1 MPPAPVGRL
10 KRLQAEAQEAF
21 DDSALAGRQESEQT
35 RFQRFVHF
43 WVLVAR
49 SFVRNRCPI
58 RASSLAY
65 ASLLAVVPMLAV
77 VIGISSSLLR
87 QQGEEPIDR
96 FVTRLVESVTP
107 STDPPPFTSP
117 VEESVGP
124 GEESK
129 AQLTADT
136 RQEIKARIM
145 EFVGNIRS
153 GALSV
158 TGVVALLAVAIS
170 MLARIE
176 DTFNDIWG
184 VTRGRSWPMRIIQYW
199 AAISLGPVLMITA
212 VALTSGPYL
221 GVVRDFVSR
230 FGTVGEVAVKTAM
243 ALLPYLI
250 LSLAFGLL
258 YALMPNTKVR
268 WRAAAVGG
276 VVAGV
281 LWQLN
286 QEFSVF
292 YVSRVVSNS
301 RIYGSLG
308 AVPVFMIGLYISW
321 VILLFGAQV
330 AYAFQNRRAYL
341 QERQVE
347 LVNQRSR
354 EFIALRLVT
363 QIGQSFEQGGPPP
376 TLTRLAEHLGVPS
389 RLANQLLG
397 QLEKAGCVAEVSGAE
412 GGFVPGRPLDRTTA
426 ADVLKALR
434 VDNGRDL
441 ATRGDSGREAV
452 LHEFE
457 RIGTAEREV
466 AASVTLQELV
476 RRAGKSDA

>member
-1 MPPAPVGRL
+1 
-10 KRLQAEAQEAF
+10 
-21 DDSALAGRQESEQT
+21 
-35 RFQRFVHF
+35 
-43 WVLVAR
+43 
-49 SFVRNRCPI
+49 
-58 RASSLAY
+58 
-65 ASLLAVVPMLAV
+65 
-77 VIGISSSLLR
+77 
-87 QQGEEPIDR
+87 
-96 FVTRLVESVTP
+96 VTP
-107 STDPPPFTSP
+107 SAEPPPFTSP
-117 VEESVGP
+117 VENAAGTEAD
-124 GEESK
+124 SK
-129 AQLTADT
+129 ARLTEDT

-184 VTRGRSWPMRIIQYW
+184 VTRGRPWHMRVVQYW
-199 AAISLGPVLMITA
+199 AAISLGPFLWITA
-212 VALTSGPYL
+212 AALTSSPHL

-230 FGTVGEVAVKTAM
+230 FGTLGEVAVKTAM
-243 ALLPYLI
+243 GLLPYVI
-250 LSLAFGLL
+250 LSVAFGLL
-258 YALMPNTKVR
+258 YALMPNAKVS

-330 AYAFQNRRAYL
+330 AYAYQNRRAYL

-354 EFIALRLVT
+354 EFVALRLVT
-363 QIGQSFEQGGPPP
+363 RIGEAFEQGARPP
-376 TLTRLAEHLGVPS
+376 TLTRLSEDLGVPS
-389 RLANQLLG
+389 RLTNQLLG
-397 QLEKAGCVAEVSGAE
+397 QLEKAGCTAEVSGLD
-412 GGFVPGRPLDRTTA
+412 GGFVPGRPLDRITA
-426 ADVLKALR
+426 ADVLRALR
-434 VDNGRDL
+434 VENGRDL
-441 ATRGDSGREAV
+441 ATRADPAREAV
-452 LHEFE
+452 RQEFD
-457 RIGTAEREV
+457 RIGAAEQGV
-466 AASVTLQELV
+466 AGGVTVQDLV
-476 RRAGKSDA
+476 RHPGGK